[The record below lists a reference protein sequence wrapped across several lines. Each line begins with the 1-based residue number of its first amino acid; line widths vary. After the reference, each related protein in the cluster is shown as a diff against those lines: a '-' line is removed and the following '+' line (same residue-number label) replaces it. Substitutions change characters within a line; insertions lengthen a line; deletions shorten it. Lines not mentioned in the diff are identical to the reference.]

1 MNKTLT
7 DLLPC
12 PFCGGPVELE
22 SAPSTR
28 SEVYGKRDWWGVVC
42 RNTIN
47 LGGTC
52 AIYQIPSASK
62 EAAIE
67 RWNRRAHLGHPEP
80 RAEVMDEQPSLTN
93 PLTPYGMLVRALRIV
108 TGTLLY
114 DMAKSMSLS
123 PATLSA
129 MEVGRRPVT
138 YADACGAADFFASR
152 GISGTLSALEHA
164 IDAALAG
171 EGQ

>member
-7 DLLPC
+7 DQRVEQAKEIVADWIKGRGTYLD
-12 PFCGGPVELE
+12 GEAYGAAVELVAFAI
-22 SAPSTR
+22 SR
-28 SEVYGKRDWWGVVC
+28 
-42 RNTIN
+42 TI
-47 LGGTC
+47 
-52 AIYQIPSASK
+52 
-62 EAAIE
+62 AAQQ
-67 RWNRRAHLGHPEP
+67 PEP

-129 MEVGRRPVT
+129 MEVGHRPVT